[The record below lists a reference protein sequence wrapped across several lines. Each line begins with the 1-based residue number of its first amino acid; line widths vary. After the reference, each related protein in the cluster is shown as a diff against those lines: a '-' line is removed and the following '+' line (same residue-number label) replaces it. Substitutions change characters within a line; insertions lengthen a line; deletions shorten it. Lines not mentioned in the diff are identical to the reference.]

1 MIKILLAEDD
11 SMIQDMLAR
20 HLKWEGHQVITASDG
35 AEAVQLAQTELP
47 DVILMDMG
55 LPILNG
61 WQATQRIKTIP
72 ATSAIPIIALTAY
85 AMSEDRLKCLAVG
98 CDEYQT
104 KPINFPQLMSKIQAL
119 TSQAVARN
127 DKPVSQDS

>member
-1 MIKILLAEDD
+1 MTKILLAEDD
-11 SMIQDMLAR
+11 SMILDMLAR
-20 HLKWEGHQVITASDG
+20 HLKWEGHQVITATDG
-35 AEAVQLAQTELP
+35 AEAVRLAEAELP

-61 WQATQRIKTIP
+61 WQATQRIKTTP

-85 AMSEDRLKCLAVG
+85 AMSEDRLKCLDSG

-104 KPINFPQLMSKIQAL
+104 KPINFAQLLSKIQAL
-119 TSQAVARN
+119 TS
-127 DKPVSQDS
+127 

>member
-1 MIKILLAEDD
+1 MTKILLAEDD
-11 SMIQDMLAR
+11 SMILDMLAR
-20 HLKWEGHQVITASDG
+20 HLKWEGHQVITAADG
-35 AEAVQLAQTELP
+35 AEAVQLAQAELP

-61 WQATQRIKTIP
+61 WEATQRIKTMP

-85 AMSEDRLKCLAVG
+85 AMSEDRQKCLDAG

-104 KPINFPQLMSKIQAL
+104 KPINFAQLLSKIQAL

-127 DKPVSQDS
+127 GNPVSQGS

>member
-1 MIKILLAEDD
+1 MTKILLAEDD
-11 SMIQDMLAR
+11 SMILDMLSR
-20 HLKWEGHQVITASDG
+20 HLKWDGHQVITVTNG
-35 AEAVQLAQTELP
+35 AEAVRVAQAELP

-61 WQATQRIKTIP
+61 WQATQQIKTTP

-85 AMSEDRLKCLAVG
+85 AMSEDRQKCLAAG

-104 KPINFPQLMSKIQAL
+104 KPINFPQLLSKIQAL
-119 TSQAVARN
+119 TS
-127 DKPVSQDS
+127 